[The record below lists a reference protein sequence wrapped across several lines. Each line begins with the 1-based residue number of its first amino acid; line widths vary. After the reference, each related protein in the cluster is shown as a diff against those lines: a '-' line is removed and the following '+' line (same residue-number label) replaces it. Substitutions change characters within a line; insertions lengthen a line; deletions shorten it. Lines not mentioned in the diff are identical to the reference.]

1 MTEDMN
7 KTKPEPDIEPVKE
20 TKKVDPLKCPEGFPQ
35 KKWESWSDSAK
46 RNYLKVVYGGKQ

>member
-7 KTKPEPDIEPVKE
+7 KIESEPDIEPVKE

-35 KKWESWSDSAK
+35 KKWDTWGDDAK
-46 RNYLKVVYGGKQ
+46 RDHIRIIGGTE